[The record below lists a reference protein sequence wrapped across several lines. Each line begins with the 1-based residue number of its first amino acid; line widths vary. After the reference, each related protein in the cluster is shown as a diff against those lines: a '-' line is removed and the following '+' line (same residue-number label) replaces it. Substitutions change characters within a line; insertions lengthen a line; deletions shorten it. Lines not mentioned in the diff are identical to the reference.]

1 MSQNGQT
8 HFNNLAPFCSKIFEV
23 CLTILGHY
31 ALKNQKLTY
40 LQKYT
45 FYQYLHIYICCHVL
59 IRNMRS

>member
-1 MSQNGQT
+1 MVS
-8 HFNNLAPFCSKIFEV
+8 NNLAPICSKIFEV

-45 FYQYLHIYICCHVL
+45 FYQYLHMYCYHVL
-59 IRNMRS
+59 TRNMRS